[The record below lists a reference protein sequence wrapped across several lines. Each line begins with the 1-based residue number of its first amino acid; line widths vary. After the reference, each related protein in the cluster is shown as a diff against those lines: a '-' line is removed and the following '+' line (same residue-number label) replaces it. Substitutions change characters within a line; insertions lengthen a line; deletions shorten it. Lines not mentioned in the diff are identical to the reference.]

1 MLWCFGS
8 AAVSMIALALLV
20 LLIHPRRLLGQLS
33 PARLIRSCLALIC
46 VGLALAFGALAF
58 LTNVPASF

>member
-1 MLWCFGS
+1 
-8 AAVSMIALALLV
+8 MIALALLV